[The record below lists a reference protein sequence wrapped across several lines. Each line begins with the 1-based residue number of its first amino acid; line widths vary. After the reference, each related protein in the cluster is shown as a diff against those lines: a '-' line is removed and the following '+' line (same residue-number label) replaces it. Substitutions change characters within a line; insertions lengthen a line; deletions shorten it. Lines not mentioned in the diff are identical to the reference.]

1 MTSETRGEAEEPSLT
16 LIENPQA
23 AEPAHP
29 AVPRGLR
36 FGQELGGQAEL
47 PLQDGRIVDAPQERE
62 QEARPRTR
70 RIEAE
75 GGVEIDDAR
84 PAVFGDED
92 VVTLAQVDVR
102 DTPGVDLPHQPLQL
116 LEHRSG
122 LVPLSP
128 APAGDPLALDRLHED
143 PDPSGLAIASGNAGD
158 ALQPAEGPHLPRHL
172 TPSQQ
177 AHRPELVA

>member
-1 MTSETRGEAEEPSLT
+1 MTSETPGEAGGPPLT
-16 LIENPQA
+16 LIKNPET
-23 AEPAHP
+23 AETAHE
-29 AVPRGLR
+29 AVPRGLLL
-36 FGQELGGQAEL
+36 GEKLGGQAEL
-47 PLQDGRIVDAPQERE
+47 PLQDRRIVDTPQERE
-62 QEARPRTR
+62 QEARTRTR
-70 RIEAE
+70 RVEAE
-75 GGVEIDDAR
+75 GGVEVDDAR

-92 VVTLAQVDVR
+92 VVALAQVDVR
-102 DTPGVDLPHQPLQL
+102 DTPGVDLPHQPHQL
-116 LEHRSG
+116 VEHRSG